1 MLDTVRQFF
10 STDNFMPHGMCYL
23 WRPGVLWLHV
33 VSDAL
38 ISLAYFSI
46 PFTLVYFAQRRKD
59 LQFNWM
65 FICFAVF
72 IIACGASHLM
82 EIWVIWHPTYWLS
95 GGIKALTALASVP
108 TAILLVKLVPHA
120 VRLPSPARLEAANAE
135 LQREITERGRA
146 EIQLRESES
155 RVRAVLDSALDAVI
169 VMDAEGKII
178 DWNSQAEVIF
188 GWTREEIIGRELAKT
203 IIPERYRE
211 AHSWGIQNYRVVAG
225 QSPLLHRLNGLTAM
239 RRDGTEFPVGLRVN
253 RVKGAKTATFCGFVT
268 DLTERRRVQESA
280 RSTQLLLQAI
290 IDNVTA
296 IVYVK
301 DTGGRYL
308 LINRRH
314 EELFHFTR
322 ESILG
327 KTDYDVFP
335 KEAAEAFREVDEQVR
350 STGTALQME
359 ESIPHDDGPHTYL
372 SIKCPLQDSSG
383 KVYAICG
390 VSTDITERKQGEH
403 KQRQQLS
410 QLQLLNRITH
420 AIEQRQDLLSI
431 LQVVIRS
438 LEDDLPIDFGCAC
451 LYDSTSDV
459 LTVARV
465 GGRSQILG
473 AEMLLTENVR
483 VPIDRN
489 GLSRC
494 IRGELVYEPDISVA
508 EFPFPQR
515 LAQAGLRSLAIAP
528 LVISGITFGVL
539 LISRNAPHS
548 FSSGDCE
555 FLKQL
560 AEHTALAAHQ
570 VQLYGD
576 LQRAYDDLRQTQLAS
591 LQQERLRALGQMA
604 SGVAHDINN
613 ALSPA
618 ALYAQ
623 ILLERE
629 PNLSR
634 KARSQLQ
641 TVQKAIEDVGQTVDR
656 LRDFCRPRDLQSA
669 PSSVHI
675 NRIVEQVLNLT
686 RARWLDMPQ
695 ERGIVIRVNT
705 KVAAELPTV
714 LGSESEIRDAL
725 TNLVLNAVDSMPEG
739 GSLIVR
745 AMPVMNEDTLT
756 GRYPPTHIQV
766 EVTDTGVGMDE
777 STRRKCLEPFFTT
790 KGERGSGLGLA
801 MVYGAVQRHG
811 GEIEID
817 SEPGQGT
824 TVRLIFP
831 VNQESSTGDTTT
843 SRAIRPARKLRILVV
858 DDDPLLLKS
867 MRDTLEAD
875 DHEVV
880 VADGGKAGID
890 VFVEAHEKGEPFSV
904 VISDLGMPYVDGTK
918 VAAAVKTLS
927 PKTPVMLVTGWGQ
940 RLNTEK
946 DRPSCV
952 DRILSKPPKVNDVRR
967 ALAELTDA
975 S

>member
-1 MLDTVRQFF
+1 MLDTVRQFLA
-10 STDNFMPHGMCYL
+10 TDNFMPHGMCYL
-23 WRPGVLWLHV
+23 WQPGVLWLHI

-38 ISLAYFSI
+38 VSLAYFSI
-46 PFTLVYFAQRRKD
+46 PFTLVYFAHRRKD
-59 LQFNWM
+59 LQFHWM
-65 FICFAVF
+65 LICFAVF
-72 IIACGASHLM
+72 IIACGTTHLM

-120 VRLPSPARLEAANAE
+120 LRLPSPARLEAANAE
-135 LQREITERGRA
+135 LQREITERGRV
-146 EIQLRESES
+146 EVQLRESEG

-211 AHSWGIQNYRVVAG
+211 AHSWGVQNYRVAA
-225 QSPLLHRLNGLTAM
+225 QSPLLHRLNGLSAM

-253 RVKGAKTATFCGFVT
+253 RVKGTKNATFCGFVT

-301 DTGGRYL
+301 DTDGRYL
-308 LINRRH
+308 LINRRY

-359 ESIPHDDGPHTYL
+359 ESAPHDDGPHTYL
-372 SIKCPLQDSSG
+372 SIKCPLHDSSG
-383 KVYAICG
+383 RVYAICG
-390 VSTDITERKQGEH
+390 VSTDITERKQAEQ
-403 KQRQQLS
+403 KQRQQLG

-438 LEDDLPIDFGCAC
+438 LEEDLPIDFGCAC
-451 LYDSTSDV
+451 LYDATAEV

-465 GGRSQILG
+465 GGSSQILG

-483 VPIDRN
+483 IPIDRN
-489 GLSRC
+489 GLLRC
-494 IRGELVYEPDISVA
+494 VRGELVYEPDISVA

-515 LAQAGLRSLAIAP
+515 LARAGLRSLAIAP

-539 LISRNAPHS
+539 VIARRAAHS

-618 ALYAQ
+618 ALYAH
-623 ILLERE
+623 ILLEKE

-634 KARSQLQ
+634 KARAQLQ

-656 LRDFCRPRDLQSA
+656 LREFCRPRNLQSA
-669 PSSVHI
+669 PIPVHI
-675 NRIVEQVLNLT
+675 NRVVEQVLNLT

-725 TNLVLNAVDSMPEG
+725 TNLVLNAVDAMPEG
-739 GSLIVR
+739 GSLTVR
-745 AMPVMNEDTLT
+745 ALPVMNEDNIAS
-756 GRYPPTHIQV
+756 RYPPTHIQV

-777 STRRKCLEPFFTT
+777 NTRRKCLEPFFTT

-801 MVYGAVQRHG
+801 MVYGAIQRHG

-817 SEPGQGT
+817 SEPYQGT

-831 VNQESSTGDTTT
+831 VSQESSSGDTTT
-843 SRAIRPARKLRILVV
+843 LHAIRPARKLRILVV

-880 VADGGKAGID
+880 VADGGRAGID
-890 VFVEAHEKGEPFSV
+890 VFVDAHQKGAPFAV

-918 VAAAVKTLS
+918 VAAAVKALS

-946 DRPSCV
+946 DRPSSV
-952 DRILSKPPKVNDVRR
+952 DRILSKPPRVNDVRR

-975 S
+975 G

>member
-539 LISRNAPHS
+539 VISRNAPHS

-669 PSSVHI
+669 PSTVHI

-766 EVTDTGVGMDE
+766 EVIDTGD
-777 STRRKCLEPFFTT
+777 RK
-790 KGERGSGLGLA
+790 
-801 MVYGAVQRHG
+801 
-811 GEIEID
+811 
-817 SEPGQGT
+817 
-824 TVRLIFP
+824 
-831 VNQESSTGDTTT
+831 
-843 SRAIRPARKLRILVV
+843 
-858 DDDPLLLKS
+858 
-867 MRDTLEAD
+867 
-875 DHEVV
+875 
-880 VADGGKAGID
+880 
-890 VFVEAHEKGEPFSV
+890 SV
-904 VISDLGMPYVDGTK
+904 V
-918 VAAAVKTLS
+918 
-927 PKTPVMLVTGWGQ
+927 
-940 RLNTEK
+940 
-946 DRPSCV
+946 
-952 DRILSKPPKVNDVRR
+952 
-967 ALAELTDA
+967 
-975 S
+975 